1 MDSNKK
7 KKKCFNFK
15 QKKDCALKSIK
26 EVNCFLNNLS
36 IAFTIK
42 KIVKK

>member
-1 MDSNKK
+1 MDSN

-15 QKKDCALKSIK
+15 QKNDCALKSIK

-36 IAFTIK
+36 TAFTIK